1 MIDFNLLP
9 GQYRARKLSLTAM
22 RPWLFVVT
30 SILVFGLARYQYS
43 ITHSGLQS
51 VGRDLEEVQAELD
64 NYLPLIE
71 EKGALEAQITI
82 ANAEIYEIETAY
94 EFVAIQT
101 IVWSDIINTVIEN
114 APSGLDFTSVSQ
126 SMEELVLLGI
136 TEDYHLPLTFSE
148 ELEAMGLSPTVSVV
162 SIVKV
167 APAETEGA
175 EIEVDEE
182 VSEPV
187 APIEIEGDES
197 VSESVAPIE
206 TEGPPQYEFE
216 ITLNFYSEVE
226 GP

>member
-1 MIDFNLLP
+1 
-9 GQYRARKLSLTAM
+9 M

-30 SILVFGLARYQYS
+30 SILVFVLARYQYS
-43 ITHSGLQS
+43 IAHSGLQD
-51 VGRDLEEVQAELD
+51 VGRELEKVQAELD

-71 EKGALEAQITI
+71 EKDALEAQINI
-82 ANAEIYEIETAY
+82 AYGEIFEIETAY
-94 EFVAIQT
+94 QFVTIQT
-101 IVWSDIINTVIEN
+101 VEWSGIINTVIEN
-114 APSGLDFTSVSQ
+114 APSGLDFTSVYQ
-126 SMEELVLLGI
+126 STDELVLMGV

-167 APAETEGA
+167 APAESEGA
-175 EIEVDEE
+175 AIESEEGEIEGDED

-187 APIEIEGDES
+187 APS
-197 VSESVAPIE
+197 E

-216 ITLNFYSEVE
+216 ITLDFYSEVE